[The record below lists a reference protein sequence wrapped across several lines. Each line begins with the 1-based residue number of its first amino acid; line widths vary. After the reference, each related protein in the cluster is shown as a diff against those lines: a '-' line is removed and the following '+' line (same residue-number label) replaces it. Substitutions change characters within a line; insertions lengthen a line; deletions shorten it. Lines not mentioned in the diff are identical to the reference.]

1 MIPGDLEFM
10 EEYEDR
16 KNKNQFVGSL
26 GLQKQGSL
34 LRDACGFSSLAWVM
48 CKGVHWI

>member
-1 MIPGDLEFM
+1 MGPDLCGMVFHVSLYVIPGDLEFI

-16 KNKNQFVGSL
+16 KSKNQFVGSL

-34 LRDACGFSSLAWVM
+34 L
-48 CKGVHWI
+48 